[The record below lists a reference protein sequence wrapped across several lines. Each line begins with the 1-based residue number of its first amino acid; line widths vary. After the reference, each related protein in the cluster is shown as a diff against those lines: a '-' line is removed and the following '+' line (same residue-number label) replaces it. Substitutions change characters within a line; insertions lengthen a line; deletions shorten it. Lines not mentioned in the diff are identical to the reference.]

1 VQAVFIE
8 MFTTA
13 ALVFAVLMLAA
24 EKHRMTAFAPIGIGL
39 TLFAGELFALD
50 FTGGSMNTA
59 RSFGPAVVTS
69 FQNSHWV
76 VRPSFPCS
84 ATHETDKILQYWLGP
99 TLGSV
104 LAAVFYKVLKT
115 LNYERLNPGQEDGSA
130 ADVFSLPTGSKEKLS
145 TVTSM
150 PIPVSMPPLPVS
162 GGINALRLQTQTA
175 TINGRHVLVGH
186 LPLGGIDTSKI
197 VSGEATSLTILFEPQ
212 GVQSITSPE
221 HTIA

>member
-1 VQAVFIE
+1 MFI
-8 MFTTA
+8 TA

-24 EKHRMTAFAPIGIGL
+24 EKHHLTAFAPIGIGL

-76 VRPSFPCS
+76 VRPSRPCS
-84 ATHETDKILQYWLGP
+84 ATHENDRIPQYWLGP

-104 LAAVFYKVLKT
+104 FAAVFYKVLKA
-115 LNYERLNPGQEDGSA
+115 LDYERLNPGQEDGTA
-130 ADVFSLPTGSKEKLS
+130 ADVFSLPTYSKEKL
-145 TVTSM
+145 
-150 PIPVSMPPLPVS
+150 PIISSVPDPVSVPPPPVLGS
-162 GGINALRLQTQTA
+162 INALRLQTQTA
-175 TINGRHVLVGH
+175 TINGRQVLVGQ

-197 VSGEATSLTILFEPQ
+197 VPGEVTNLTILFEPE
-212 GVQSITSPE
+212 SIKSSTSSE
-221 HTIA
+221 HTIL

>member
-8 MFTTA
+8 MFITA
-13 ALVFAVLMLAA
+13 ALVFAVIMLAA
-24 EKHRMTAFAPIGIGL
+24 EKHRLTAFAPIGIGL
-39 TLFAGELFALD
+39 TLFVCELFALE

-69 FQNSHWV
+69 FENSHWV
-76 VRPSFPCS
+76 VRPSLFCPV
-84 ATHETDKILQYWLGP
+84 THETDEILQYWLGP

-104 LAAVFYKVLKT
+104 LAAVFYKILKA
-115 LNYERLNPGQEDGSA
+115 LNYERLNPGQEDGTA
-130 ADVFSLPTGSKEKLS
+130 ADVLALPTDSKDKLPNI
-145 TVTSM
+145 TSI
-150 PIPVSMPPLPVS
+150 PVPVSMPPLPVL

-197 VSGEATSLTILFEPQ
+197 VPGEATNLTILFEPQ
-212 GVQSITSPE
+212 GVQSGTSSE
-221 HTIA
+221 HTIV